1 MPSLLASES
10 LPRPYFLNEGDKSK
24 IPTLSQ
30 DAILEDETL
39 ASTSTSEPG
48 PLPPKP
54 ILDKYGKPLTKR
66 QMLEVSDHRGI
77 IQLAKILTL
86 RLSLIFAIQSSIINH
101 LLFSSRKSLPSLDT
115 LSCLL
120 PMMQNELGSIERQKP

>member
-1 MPSLLASES
+1 
-10 LPRPYFLNEGDKSK
+10 
-24 IPTLSQ
+24 
-30 DAILEDETL
+30 
-39 ASTSTSEPG
+39 
-48 PLPPKP
+48 
-54 ILDKYGKPLTKR
+54 
-66 QMLEVSDHRGI
+66 MLEVSDHRGI